1 MFAVIAQKYEISFQ
15 YLPGLSDSILIFDLF
30 QFILTDIK
38 FC

>member
-15 YLPGLSDSILIFDLF
+15 HLPGLSNSIFIFDLF
-30 QFILTDIK
+30 QFVLTGIQ